1 MVTQVQSQIPT
12 TGSNPGTQE
21 DSRRQVSATKEEF
34 LLLLVTQLQHQ
45 DPLNPMEARE
55 FTAQL
60 AQFSLLEQ
68 ALQTNEYLKALS
80 LYEASANNAR
90 AVDLLGKEI
99 VAKGDQVFLGEDGK
113 ASLYFRL
120 AQQASATNIY
130 IYDSTGRIVRVIEA
144 GALPAGDNSVT
155 WDGRDHSGGPLP
167 PGAYRVEVK
176 AKDTKGQEISVE
188 QYLRGKASSA
198 SFKEGATSLLVDGIP
213 VPLGSILEV
222 HG

>member
-1 MVTQVQSQIPT
+1 MITQVQDQIPT
-12 TGSNPGTQE
+12 TEKTTIGSGGKL
-21 DSRRQVSATKEEF
+21 SSTKEEF
-34 LLLLVTQLQHQ
+34 LVLLVTQLQHQ

-68 ALQTNEYLKALS
+68 ALQTNNYLKELS

-90 AVDLLGKEI
+90 AVNLIGKEI
-99 VAKGDQVFLGEDGK
+99 VAKGDQVFLGDQGK
-113 ASLYFRL
+113 ANIYFRL
-120 AQQASATNIY
+120 GQDASNTSVY
-130 IYDSTGRIVRVIEA
+130 IYDSSGRILRVIEV

-155 WDGRDHSGGPLP
+155 WDGRDQSGGLLP
-167 PGAYRVEVK
+167 PGTYRVEVK
-176 AKDTKGQEISVE
+176 AKDSKSQEVAVE

-198 SFKEGATSLLVDGIP
+198 IFREGTTSLLVEGIS
-213 VPLGSILEV
+213 VPLGTILEV